1 MAFFDGSISVVCFL
15 SQLGGLH
22 RAGITISIL
31 DGKMSH
37 KKRAVGQEDSCT
49 LCFHF
54 RLTPSQKASEEIKG
68 RGTGTLACFFSFLSF
83 ASFKRMEK

>member
-1 MAFFDGSISVVCFL
+1 MFPG
-15 SQLGGLH
+15 QLGGLS

-31 DGKMSH
+31 DKETSH

-54 RLTPSQKASEEIKG
+54 LPTPLQKG
-68 RGTGTLACFFSFLSF
+68 LRGKLKDRTLARLLDISLFFPPSGSFQGGKWKF
-83 ASFKRMEK
+83 